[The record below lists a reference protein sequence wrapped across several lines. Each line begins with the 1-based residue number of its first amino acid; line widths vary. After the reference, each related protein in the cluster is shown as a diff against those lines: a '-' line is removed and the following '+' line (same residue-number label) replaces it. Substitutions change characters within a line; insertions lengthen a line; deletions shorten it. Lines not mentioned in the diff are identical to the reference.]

1 MTSHNPASPDPSLF
15 LLSLGCSKNTVDSER
30 ILAHTAGSG
39 IAVAETAEEADIILI
54 NTCGFI
60 LDAKEESI
68 NETLSAIELKKAG
81 TVREVYVMGCLV
93 ELYRKELAEEL
104 PEVDGFF
111 GTRELPEVLAA
122 IGARYREEL
131 ADERLLLTP
140 GHYAWLKISEGCNR
154 RCSFCSIPKIR
165 GAYRS
170 QPVDQLLREAR
181 LLREQGVRELNII
194 AQDISLYGYDL
205 HGKSALNEL
214 VLRLSDMEFEWIRL
228 LYAYPMN
235 FPMEVIDTMREREN
249 ICNYLDMPLQ
259 HINDRILRSM
269 QRGVGRQE
277 TIRLVE
283 GIRERNPDI
292 RLRTTMIAGYPGETR
307 AEFEEL
313 LEFVRTTRFDRLGC
327 FPYRHEEHAPSY
339 SLEDTVGDEEK
350 EERVRELME
359 LQEGISAEKNRA
371 FEGCMLRVVID
382 EVDGETAFGRT
393 QYDAPEVDNEAIL
406 DTAGTEVMPGDF
418 VMAEI
423 HDTTA
428 YELHGRIIEDQTPAG
443 RFGQPQ
449 TAPIP

>member
-1 MTSHNPASPDPSLF
+1 MTTDKRPGPNAPSLF

-30 ILAHTAGSG
+30 ILAHATGCG
-39 IAVAETAEEADIILI
+39 LAVAETAEEADIILI

-68 NETLSAIELKKAG
+68 DETLSAIELKKAG
-81 TVREVYVMGCLV
+81 SVREVHVMGCLV

-131 ADERLLLTP
+131 ATERLLLTP
-140 GHYAWLKISEGCNR
+140 AHHAWLKISEGCSR

-165 GAYRS
+165 GPYRS
-170 QPVDQLLREAR
+170 EPVGTLLEEAAA
-181 LLREQGVRELNII
+181 LHQKGVRELNLI
-194 AQDISLYGYDL
+194 AQDISLYGFDL
-205 HGKSALNEL
+205 YGKSALNEL
-214 VLRLSDMEFEWIRL
+214 VLRLSDMQFEWIRL
-228 LYAYPMN
+228 LYAYPLN

-249 ICNYLDMPLQ
+249 VCNYLDIPLQ
-259 HINDRILRSM
+259 HINDRILKSM
-269 QRGVGRQE
+269 QRGVGKNE

-283 GIRERNPDI
+283 GIRKRNPDI

-313 LEFVRTTRFDRLGC
+313 LEFVRETRFDRLGC
-327 FPYRHEEHAPSY
+327 FPYRHEEHAPAY
-339 SLEDTVGDEEK
+339 ALEDTVSDEEK
-350 EERVRELME
+350 ESRVAELME
-359 LQEGISAEKNRA
+359 LQESISAEKNRA
-371 FEGCMLRVVID
+371 LEGMKLKVVID
-382 EVDGETAFGRT
+382 EVDGGTAFGRT
-393 QYDAPEVDNEAIL
+393 QYDAPEVDNECIL
-406 DTAGTEVMPGDF
+406 ETDGMEVAPGDF

-428 YELHGRIIEDQTPAG
+428 FELHGAIL
-443 RFGQPQ
+443 
-449 TAPIP
+449 